1 MNSNQSDPLLQ
12 VAKCEMCPQKVTNFV
27 VGLCERC
34 VAIWTSKRTMETMHI
49 TIDHVKAAIV
59 SMSQSKTRHQNMS
72 AVFRRVI
79 DEEHRRRKLK
89 VDLFQKLRE
98 KFQDGVLLPEV
109 EEYCES
115 TKIDVDEHNYELV
128 LPGVEMEQLEDLKL
142 PKALLN

>member
-1 MNSNQSDPLLQ
+1 MNAYQSDPLLQ

-34 VAIWTSKRTMETMHI
+34 VAIWTSKRSMETMHI

-59 SMSQSKTRHQNMS
+59 SMSQNKTNHQNMN

-79 DEEHRRRKLK
+79 EEEQRRRKLK

-98 KFQDGVLLPEV
+98 KFQDGVLLQELEECCESIKVDV
-109 EEYCES
+109 EEPFYDMPS
-115 TKIDVDEHNYELV
+115 PDVD
-128 LPGVEMEQLEDLKL
+128 VEQIEDLRFR
-142 PKALLN
+142 KALLN